1 MATHE
6 FGLLPEAPVPGR
18 RYDDYEPEKYHCI
31 SVDDVW
37 IEPLAEKLADVPVY
51 WHTLDQPGKGLAYCG
66 ITLIPPG
73 SIPAILAAL
82 DAGEEWMSLG
92 GLLEEA
98 KAKGRFVIHYGL

>member
-37 IEPLAEKLADVPVY
+37 INPLQRNWRTCLSIG
-51 WHTLDQPGKGLAYCG
+51 TLWTSRGRALP
-66 ITLIPPG
+66 I
-73 SIPAILAAL
+73 AAL
-82 DAGEEWMSLG
+82 P
-92 GLLEEA
+92 
-98 KAKGRFVIHYGL
+98 

>member
-37 IEPLAEKLADVPVY
+37 IEPLPE
-51 WHTLDQPGKGLAYCG
+51 TS
-66 ITLIPPG
+66 IPPQRPKRPKSPGWTLVG
-73 SIPAILAAL
+73 S
-82 DAGEEWMSLG
+82 G
-92 GLLEEA
+92 
-98 KAKGRFVIHYGL
+98 